1 MSFSLSEAAVSLL
14 TLTEHTLGSCW
25 QLSSLQKHTWGIPRL
40 LFMGSFDKH
49 PARYGGQGH
58 KEIVMDSQAC
68 GLNCSQSHECNS
80 PTTSCDAMDYWTYQS
95 QTTSVPLVPWDSRL
109 KKPQLLKTIPELAEQ
124 TLRAACAAASPHP
137 KHMEGQQGTHSMQLA
152 HMGYLSRGGAG
163 LTLALRGVLWVN
175 ATACPS
181 AQSPPGK
188 YNINFA

>member
-1 MSFSLSEAAVSLL
+1 MSFSLSEAVVSFL
-14 TLTEHTLGSCW
+14 TLTEHTLGSCR

-49 PARYGGQGH
+49 PVRYGGQGH

-109 KKPQLLKTIPELAEQ
+109 KNPNCLKLSQNWQSKHWEQPVLLPAPTPSTWRDSK
-124 TLRAACAAASPHP
+124 
-137 KHMEGQQGTHSMQLA
+137 A
-152 HMGYLSRGGAG
+152 H
-163 LTLALRGVLWVN
+163 
-175 ATACPS
+175 TACS
-181 AQSPPGK
+181 WHTRVTCPGMGLGSHWLSGEC
-188 YNINFA
+188 FE